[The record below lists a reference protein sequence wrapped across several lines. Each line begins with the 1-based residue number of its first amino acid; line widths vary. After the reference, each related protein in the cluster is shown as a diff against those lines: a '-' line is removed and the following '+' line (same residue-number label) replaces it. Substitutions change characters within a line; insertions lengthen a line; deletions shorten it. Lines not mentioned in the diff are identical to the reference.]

1 MAKKNGRK
9 VTRRRALQAGA
20 GLTLGGVL
28 ASPEAA
34 SAPARSGVYEALGV
48 KPVINA
54 AGTFTNLGGS
64 LMPPEV
70 AAAWVEASKH
80 FVNIQDLH
88 DRVGEKIAAL
98 IGVEAALVTTGA
110 AGALLLG
117 TAGVVTHGD
126 PAFIRR
132 LPD

>member
-9 VTRRRALQAGA
+9 VTRRRARQAGA

-28 ASPEAA
+28 ATPEA
-34 SAPARSGVYEALGV
+34 SAAPTRSGVYEALGV

-64 LMPPEV
+64 LVPPEV

-80 FVNIQDLH
+80 FVNLSDLQ
-88 DRVGEKIAAL
+88 DRVGEKIAR
-98 IGVEAALVTTGA
+98 LV
-110 AGALLLG
+110 
-117 TAGVVTHGD
+117 
-126 PAFIRR
+126 
-132 LPD
+132 